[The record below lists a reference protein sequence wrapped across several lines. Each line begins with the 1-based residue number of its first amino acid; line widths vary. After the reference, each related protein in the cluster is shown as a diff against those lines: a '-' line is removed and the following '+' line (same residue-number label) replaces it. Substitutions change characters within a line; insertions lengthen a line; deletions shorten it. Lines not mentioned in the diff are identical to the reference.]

1 MDFKKL
7 KYIITV
13 AEVQSIS
20 KAAAIL
26 YISQPS
32 LSHVISNLET
42 ELGSQ
47 IFNRTTTPISLTY
60 AGERFV
66 KTARDILNMDSKLK
80 KEFSDISSMRK
91 GRIIIGIPAFRGSF
105 MLPLILP
112 IFHKEFPGIEL
123 SLFEGSGQEL
133 EHSLLNGKVD
143 IVLTGGPIKEERF
156 VQEIIY
162 KEKIKIACKKGYLS
176 REYLIDGTENVIDF
190 SKLNNF
196 DFILTKK
203 GRIIRTYADEIF
215 HKYGITPNIIL
226 ETSNSGT
233 AYRLAIAGMGLSFAA
248 EMTINSVSATEEYD
262 LYDICSPGF
271 GWEIVALHRKGDY
284 ITAAERRLIDLA
296 KEVFSKKLCY

>member
-7 KYIITV
+7 KYILTV

-42 ELGSQ
+42 ELGIE

-60 AGERFV
+60 AGEKFV
-66 KTARDILNMDSKLK
+66 KTAREILNMDNQLK
-80 KEFSDISSMRK
+80 KEFSDISGMRK

-105 MLPLILP
+105 MLPHILP
-112 IFHKEFPGIEL
+112 VFHKEFPGIQL

-133 EHSLLNGKVD
+133 EYSLLNGKVD
-143 IVLTGGPIKEERF
+143 IVFTGGPINEERI
-156 VQEIIY
+156 VQEVIY

-176 REYLIDGTENVIDF
+176 REYLINGTEDVIDF

-196 DFILTKK
+196 DFILTRK
-203 GRIIRTYADEIF
+203 GHIIRTYSDEIF
-215 HKYGITPNIIL
+215 DKNGISPNIIL

-233 AYRLAIAGMGLSFAA
+233 AYRLAVAGMGLSFAA
-248 EMTINSVSATEEYD
+248 EMTINSVTATEEYD
-262 LYDICSPGF
+262 LFDICSPSF
-271 GWEIVALHRKGDY
+271 AWEVVAMYRKDTY
-284 ITAAERRLIDLA
+284 ITIAERRLIDLA
-296 KEVFSKKLCY
+296 KDAFSKKI